1 MQIRKS
7 LTKLAPVIFGLT
19 LLITDGYSVD
29 AVEWVDPPT
38 VFANQ
43 TLVILDKTT
52 DNFETPMPPP
62 PSYFFQS
69 LCKFHTGNGR
79 GGEK

>member
-1 MQIRKS
+1 MVGNTQADTSGNI
-7 LTKLAPVIFGLT
+7 L
-19 LLITDGYSVD
+19 
-29 AVEWVDPPT
+29 VELDENNIIVVDP
-38 VFANQ
+38 N
-43 TLVILDKTT
+43 KTT

-69 LCKFHTGNGR
+69 LCKIHTGNGG